1 MKKLEKS
8 ISNKLKLG
16 KYSLFEI
23 IVPLVALLSV
33 FMVNWGNIVGNLEWV
48 VRGVIFLFS
57 FEFWKIINKLKKK
70 RVRSFKA
77 HWLIKLGFTNL
88 KYFPNKKQMIG

>member
-23 IVPLVALLSV
+23 LTPILAMLSV
-33 FMVNWGNIVGNLEWV
+33 FMVNWEAVVGDLEWV
-48 VRGVIFLFS
+48 TRGAILIFS
-57 FEFWKIINKLKKK
+57 FEFWNTIRELKRK

-77 HWLIKLGFTNL
+77 HWLIKIGWTKLNKFS
-88 KYFPNKKQMIG
+88 NKKQLIG

>member
-23 IVPLVALLSV
+23 LIPLIALLSI
-33 FMVNWGNIVGNLEWV
+33 FMVKWENLVGELEWV
-48 VRGVIFLFS
+48 VRGLIFLFS

-70 RVRSFKA
+70 ELEA
-77 HWLIKLGFTNL
+77 IKL
-88 KYFPNKKQMIG
+88 IGS

>member
-23 IVPLVALLSV
+23 LIPLIALLSTV
-33 FMVNWGNIVGNLEWV
+33 MVDWGKYVGNFEWV
-48 VRGVIFLFS
+48 VRGAILIFSL
-57 FEFWKIINKLKKK
+57 EFWKIINKLKKK
-70 RVRSFKA
+70 RVRSYKA
-77 HWLIKLGFTNL
+77 HWLIKIGFTHLNN
-88 KYFPNKKQMIG
+88 FSNKKQFIG

>member
-23 IVPLVALLSV
+23 LIPLIALLSV
-33 FMVNWGNIVGNLEWV
+33 FMVKWENLVGNLEWV
-48 VRGVIFLFS
+48 VRGFIILFS

-70 RVRSFKA
+70 RVRSYKA
-77 HWLIKLGFTNL
+77 HWLIKIGFTHL
-88 KYFPNKKQMIG
+88 KHFSNKNQFIG